1 MRQEN
6 QVVAKANRKT
16 YAWCMGIIFLLVSIV
31 CLGVWIKDA
40 YVAQV
45 KYANIG
51 RIPIFNMLRSYEL
64 KNGELPE
71 SLHAGMDW
79 FSEVTQSKDKTQFQ
93 NQLKEWYSH
102 STNEVRIYTGMGG
115 WVYDPA
121 KRILGYNSP
130 RLQK

>member
-16 YAWCMGIIFLLVSIV
+16 YAWRMGIIFLLVSIV

-40 YVAQV
+40 YIAQV

-51 RIPIFNMLRSYEL
+51 RMPIFNMLRSYEL
-64 KNGELPE
+64 ENGELPE

-79 FSEVTQSKDKTQFQ
+79 FSEVSQSKDNTQFQ
-93 NQLKEWYSH
+93 N
-102 STNEVRIYTGMGG
+102 
-115 WVYDPA
+115 
-121 KRILGYNSP
+121 
-130 RLQK
+130 